1 MISQTVEY
9 ALRAVVTIAQHE
21 GHACTA
27 QQISEITQVPAPYL
41 SKLMQGL
48 VRCGIAVSQ
57 RGLHGGFTLSKNPSD
72 LTIWEV
78 IEAVE
83 PIKRIRQCPLDIKS
97 HNSILCPL
105 HKKLDQA
112 LASVEQQFR
121 AVTVADILAEG
132 EDAIAACQQHKTQKV
147 KRTWPLG
154 KIPCRRLRS
163 KHPRKR
169 NEDSK

>member
-147 KRTWPLG
+147 KENVAARKDSL
-154 KIPCRRLRS
+154 S
-163 KHPRKR
+163 KAKKQTPKK
-169 NEDSK
+169 EK